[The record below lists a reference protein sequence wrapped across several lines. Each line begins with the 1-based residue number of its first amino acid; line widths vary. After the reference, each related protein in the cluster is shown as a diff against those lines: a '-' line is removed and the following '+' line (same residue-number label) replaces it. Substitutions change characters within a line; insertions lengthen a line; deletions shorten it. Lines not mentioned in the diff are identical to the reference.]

1 MLYED
6 STMTDARLDAL
17 VRDVSEVI
25 SFLDTCGRIRYAS
38 PAAER
43 AWGCLPGHLQGRSLL
58 ERVHPDDVDA
68 LHSLLAEIARR
79 AGKSLRSRARMRH
92 DNDGWRDFDITL
104 SNRLDEPTVNGIVAT
119 YHDVTERTVF
129 EHELSQLAFRDGLT
143 GLANRTLFTQRLVQ
157 AQQRAQDQNT
167 TMAVLFIDLDN
178 FKLVNDSLGHAVTR
192 RRSLTAQVSS
202 VTDSGAS
209 AGRYSR
215 LANGSQAR

>member
-1 MLYED
+1 
-6 STMTDARLDAL
+6 
-17 VRDVSEVI
+17 
-25 SFLDTCGRIRYAS
+25 
-38 PAAER
+38 
-43 AWGCLPGHLQGRSLL
+43 
-58 ERVHPDDVDA
+58 
-68 LHSLLAEIARR
+68 
-79 AGKSLRSRARMRH
+79 MRH